1 MALARNMSVLAMRPQ
16 PIQPGLVASRAA
28 ASPARPKRRRGC
40 SPEGASTTCNINRAT
55 TTALAA
61 KATGS
66 LMPPKHILN
75 APTKLMKQIGY
86 GAGYAY
92 DHDEDEAFSGANYF
106 PDEMQRQA
114 FYQPSD
120 RGAEAA
126 VRERMERWAAIRE
139 KKARR

>member
-1 MALARNMSVLAMRPQ
+1 
-16 PIQPGLVASRAA
+16 
-28 ASPARPKRRRGC
+28 
-40 SPEGASTTCNINRAT
+40 
-55 TTALAA
+55 
-61 KATGS
+61 
-66 LMPPKHILN
+66 
-75 APTKLMKQIGY
+75 MKQIGY